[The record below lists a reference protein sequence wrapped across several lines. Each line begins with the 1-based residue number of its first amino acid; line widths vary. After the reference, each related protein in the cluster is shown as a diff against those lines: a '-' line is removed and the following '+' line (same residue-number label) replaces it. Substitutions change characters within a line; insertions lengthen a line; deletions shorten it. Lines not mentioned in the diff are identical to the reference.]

1 MFQAADEDIIL
12 GLKGHPCDDKVGA
25 LTTPLQ
31 AWGMRG
37 VGSSSGIPEG
47 GKAIPTAEST
57 STPFPTGMEA
67 SQRVL
72 KEGTKATHIFRSPL
86 VGGLDG
92 GI

>member
-1 MFQAADEDIIL
+1 MFQAADEDIIF

-31 AWGMRG
+31 AWGMRA
-37 VGSSSGIPEG
+37 SGIPEG

-72 KEGTKATHIFRSPL
+72 KEGTKAKHIFRSPL
-86 VGGLDG
+86 VGGLDW